1 MISGD
6 LIGSYKGKV
15 YGSAQNATQAV
26 IADLDYYE
34 LSVIPAAMKSS
45 MNRYLKLIAGRLHSK
60 HKRSWPTGPMPG
72 GTNPATLSSR
82 TGKAVQSIRDS
93 VKIKETGKEII
104 GYIGGVFYLKSHEYG
119 AVIRARRSRY
129 LTIPLP
135 AALDS
140 SGVPL
145 KRSAREWADT
155 FIIRSK
161 NNNLLIVQKNATGI
175 VPLYVLKREVR
186 IPKRLGMKDE
196 LDSYIN
202 LFAAFVEQDIRRE
215 FKAAGL

>member
-6 LIGSYKGKV
+6 LLGSYSGRT
-15 YGSAQNATQAV
+15 YGSAQGATQAV
-26 IADLDYYE
+26 INELDYYE
-34 LSVIPAAMKSS
+34 LKAIPAAMKSA
-45 MNRYLKLIAGRLHSK
+45 MNRYLKLIAGRMVAK
-60 HKRSWPTGPMPG
+60 HKRPWPTGPMPG

-82 TGKAVQSIRDS
+82 TGKATQSIRDS
-93 VKIKETGKEII
+93 VKVKEAGNEIV
-104 GYIGGVFYLKSHEYG
+104 GYIGGIFYLKSHEYG
-119 AVIRARRSRY
+119 AVIRARRSQY

-140 SGVPL
+140 RGVPL

-155 FIIRSK
+155 FVIKSK
-161 NNNLLIVQKNATGI
+161 NNNLLIVQKNASGI

-196 LDSYIN
+196 LERYIN
-202 LFAAFVEQDIRRE
+202 LFASFVEQDIRRE
-215 FKAAGL
+215 FKVIGL